1 MSGQKVDIVKEANYL
16 GIVMDK
22 HLTFKIYMDTVKL
35 KLKRRNGLLT
45 KLRHINP
52 ILLRTMHYAL
62 YTL

>member
-22 HLTFKIYMDTVKL
+22 HLTFKIYMDTAKL
-35 KLKRRNGLLT
+35 KLNRRNGLLA

-52 ILLRTMHYAL
+52 ILLRTMHSAL